1 MTSTTSQ
8 ASYSV
13 RLSGELDPNL
23 SRWLWLVKM
32 FLAIPHYVV
41 LAFLWVAF
49 LVTTVIAGFAILF
62 TGRYPR
68 ALFDFNVGVL
78 RWNWRV
84 GFYVYAALGTDRY
97 PPFTWARTDYPADFD
112 VAYPERLSRGLV
124 LVKWLLAIPQL
135 LVVGLIAAPILPY
148 WWTDIDWTAGFQS
161 IGGYSMLNLLAVLA
175 GFFLLITRQYP
186 RALFDLLVGINRWLY
201 RVLTYVALMRDEY
214 PPFRLDQGEHES
226 SDVELDLFATRPAL
240 IRTPA

>member
-8 ASYSV
+8 AGYPV
-13 RLSGELDPNL
+13 RLTGELDSNL

-32 FLAIPHYVV
+32 FLAIPHYLV

-49 LVTTVIAGFAILF
+49 LVTTVIAGFAIVF

-68 ALFDFNVGVL
+68 PLFDFNVGVL

-97 PPFTWARTDYPADFD
+97 PPFTLAPTDYPADFD

-135 LVVGLIAAPILPY
+135 IIVFLIAAAILPY
-148 WWTDIDWTAGFQS
+148 WWTDYDWSSGFQP
-161 IGGYSMLNLLAVLA
+161 IGGYSVLNLLVVIA
-175 GFFLLITRQYP
+175 GFFLLISGRYP
-186 RALFDLLVGINRWLY
+186 SALFDLLLGINRWLY
-201 RVLTYVALMRDEY
+201 RVLTYVAFMRDEY
-214 PPFRLDQGEHES
+214 PPFRLDQGQYET
-226 SDVELDLFATRPAL
+226 SDVELDRPTTPAL
-240 IRTPA
+240 VSTPA

>member
-8 ASYSV
+8 AGYPV
-13 RLSGELDPNL
+13 RLTGELDSNL

-49 LVTTVIAGFAILF
+49 LVTTVIAGFAIVF

-68 ALFDFNVGVL
+68 PLFDFNVGVL

-84 GFYVYAALGTDRY
+84 WFYVYAALGTDRY
-97 PPFTWARTDYPADFD
+97 PPFTLAPTDYPADFD

-124 LVKWLLAIPQL
+124 LVKWILAIPQL
-135 LVVGLIAAPILPY
+135 IIVFLIAAAILPY
-148 WWTDIDWTAGFQS
+148 WWTDYDWSSGFQA
-161 IGGYSMLNLLAVLA
+161 IGGYSVLNLLVVIA
-175 GFFLLITRQYP
+175 GFFLLISGRYP
-186 RALFDLLVGINRWLY
+186 SALFDLLLGINRWLY
-201 RVLTYVALMRDEY
+201 RVLTYVAFMRDEY
-214 PPFRLDQGEHES
+214 PPFRLDQGQYET
-226 SDVELDLFATRPAL
+226 SDVELDRPTTPAL
-240 IRTPA
+240 VSTPA

>member
-8 ASYSV
+8 AGYPV
-13 RLSGELDPNL
+13 RLTGELDSNL

-49 LVTTVIAGFAILF
+49 LVTTVIAGFAIVF

-68 ALFDFNVGVL
+68 PLFDFNVGVL

-97 PPFTWARTDYPADFD
+97 PPFTLARTDYPADFD

-135 LVVGLIAAPILPY
+135 IIVFLIAAAILPY
-148 WWTDIDWTAGFQS
+148 WWTDYDWSSGFQP
-161 IGGYSMLNLLAVLA
+161 IGGYSVLNLLVVIA
-175 GFFLLITRQYP
+175 GFFLLISGRYP
-186 RALFDLLVGINRWLY
+186 SALFDLLLGINRWLY
-201 RVLTYVALMRDEY
+201 RVLTYVAFMRDEY
-214 PPFRLDQGEHES
+214 PPFRLDQGQYET
-226 SDVELDLFATRPAL
+226 SDVELDRPTTPAL
-240 IRTPA
+240 VSTPA

>member
-8 ASYSV
+8 AGYPI
-13 RLSGELDPNL
+13 RLTGELDSNL

-49 LVTTVIAGFAILF
+49 LVTTVIAGFAIVF

-68 ALFDFNVGVL
+68 PLFDFNVGVL

-97 PPFTWARTDYPADFD
+97 PPFTLARTDYPADFD

-135 LVVGLIAAPILPY
+135 IIVFLIAAAILPY
-148 WWTDIDWTAGFQS
+148 WWTDYDWSSGFQP
-161 IGGYSMLNLLAVLA
+161 IGGYSVLNLLVVIA
-175 GFFLLITRQYP
+175 GFFLLISGRYP
-186 RALFDLLVGINRWLY
+186 SALFDLLLGINRWLY
-201 RVLTYVALMRDEY
+201 RVLTYVAFMRDEY
-214 PPFRLDQGEHES
+214 PPFRLDQGQYET
-226 SDVELDLFATRPAL
+226 SDVELDRPTTPAL
-240 IRTPA
+240 VSTPA